1 MYNGDW
7 GKAPKSWGVF
17 ENFMSKVTLQYWG
30 SRSTAG
36 CITCSL
42 NNFIGGAAAPSAPC
56 FRVYGVFSLQYSL
69 SETRLNTIFGLR
81 NCRSKN
87 SCHASRVIRQK
98 QNIFLQSCI
107 ERAHTTATFL
117 IQYATHVPMHFTAT
131 KNCAKSIGR

>member
-1 MYNGDW
+1 MYFFRYVFLPTLLFAIQMYNGDW

-56 FRVYGVFSLQYSL
+56 FRVYGVFSLQSVKAKNRYSNP
-69 SETRLNTIFGLR
+69 LNVT
-81 NCRSKN
+81 
-87 SCHASRVIRQK
+87 
-98 QNIFLQSCI
+98 
-107 ERAHTTATFL
+107 
-117 IQYATHVPMHFTAT
+117 
-131 KNCAKSIGR
+131 